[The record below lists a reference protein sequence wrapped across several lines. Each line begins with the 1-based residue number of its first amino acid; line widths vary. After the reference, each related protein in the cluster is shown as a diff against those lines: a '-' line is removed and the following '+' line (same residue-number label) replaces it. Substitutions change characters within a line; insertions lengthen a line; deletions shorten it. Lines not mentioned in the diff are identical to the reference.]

1 MPPSLVADKA
11 RLVPT
16 FCSPLSLV
24 ADKARLVPTFCA
36 PLSLVADKARLVPTF
51 CAAVSLVIVSTLL
64 FFHFFVVK
72 GLSCQEKVVNLK
84 NN

>member
-1 MPPSLVADKA
+1 MKELGHCCINRIRHNNMPPSLVADKA

-16 FCSPLSLV
+16 FCSLLSLV
-24 ADKARLVPTFCA
+24 ADKAR
-36 PLSLVADKARLVPTF
+36 PTF
-51 CAAVSLVIVSTLL
+51 CAAASLVIVPTLL

-72 GLSCQEKVVNLK
+72 GLSCQEKVVYLK

>member
-1 MPPSLVADKA
+1 MPP
-11 RLVPT
+11 
-16 FCSPLSLV
+16 SLV

-36 PLSLVADKARLVPTF
+36 PLSLVADKARPTF
-51 CAAVSLVIVSTLL
+51 CAAVSLVIVPTLL

>member
-1 MPPSLVADKA
+1 MPP
-11 RLVPT
+11 
-16 FCSPLSLV
+16 
-24 ADKARLVPTFCA
+24 
-36 PLSLVADKARLVPTF
+36 SLVADKARLVPTF

-72 GLSCQEKVVNLK
+72 GLSCQEKVVYLK

>member
-1 MPPSLVADKA
+1 MKELGHCCINRIRHNTMPPSLVADKA

-36 PLSLVADKARLVPTF
+36 
-51 CAAVSLVIVSTLL
+51 AASLVIVPTLL
-64 FFHFFVVK
+64 FFHFFGVK